1 MRNIKSLI
9 LIKDMNSNQ
18 IVNYI
23 LILENIVDDEIYRF
37 LQRLI
42 YIKKNKKLV
51 NIYLMFPGR
60 HLESLVLPRFPNV
73 SYRTTKA
80 LA

>member
-18 IVNYI
+18 IVNDI

-37 LQRLI
+37 LQRLT
-42 YIKKNKKLV
+42 YI
-51 NIYLMFPGR
+51 
-60 HLESLVLPRFPNV
+60 
-73 SYRTTKA
+73 
-80 LA
+80 